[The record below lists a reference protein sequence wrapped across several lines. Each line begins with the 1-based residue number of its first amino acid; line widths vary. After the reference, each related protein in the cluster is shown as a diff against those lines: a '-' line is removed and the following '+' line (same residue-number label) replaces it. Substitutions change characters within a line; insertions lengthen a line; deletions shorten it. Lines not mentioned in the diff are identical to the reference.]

1 MMEKKN
7 SKKKRIAMF
16 AIMMTFVISMTSM
29 VSVYAT
35 NSADFIKDNRNTKI
49 INEST
54 LINNLEVKNNVSIQK
69 TYDSFDDVK
78 EVGEKIFYEN
88 DDFSGYLFFQSA
100 HRINNSDKFTVVYIN
115 GD

>member
-1 MMEKKN
+1 MEKKN
-7 SKKKRIAMF
+7 SKKKRISMF
-16 AIMMTFVISMTSM
+16 AIMMTLVFSMTGM

-35 NSADFIKDNRNTKI
+35 NPVDSIKDNRNTKI